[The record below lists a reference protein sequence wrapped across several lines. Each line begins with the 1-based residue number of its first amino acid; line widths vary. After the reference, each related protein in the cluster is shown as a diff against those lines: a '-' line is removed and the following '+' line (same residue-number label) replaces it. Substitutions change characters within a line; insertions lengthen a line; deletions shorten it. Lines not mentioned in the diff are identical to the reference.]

1 MKMFLISDD
10 ADILLGMRLA
20 GVKGQQAASEREF
33 MTAFMDAVYDE
44 DMGILLI
51 TQGLWHEF
59 EQFIN
64 PYRLNE
70 RPLIILFPN

>member
-10 ADILLGMRLA
+10 TDMLLGMRMA
-20 GVKGQQAASEREF
+20 GIRGLKVENEREF

-44 DMGILLI
+44 EIGILLI
-51 TQGLWHEF
+51 THGIWCEF

-70 RPLIILFPN
+70 WPLIVALP